1 MIMAAA
7 LCTALATGCG
17 SFKRV
22 SSENDRLRARVM
34 ELQQQN
40 LDFTNRT
47 AELEARLLR
56 AVNNSDVAQDVRD
69 ATPHVATLSI
79 DAISHV
85 RDDNGDGRPDTL
97 MLYVT
102 PSDGLGRFVQM
113 VGDLSVH
120 TAMLPTD
127 SDAVTIGRI
136 RLGPRELRDAYRSTF
151 LGTHYTITMPI
162 SVPDDS
168 HPTGFTVKAE
178 FLDGYDGRRVTDQR
192 ELSLVLDP

>member
-1 MIMAAA
+1 MVMAAA
-7 LCTALATGCG
+7 LSVALTTGCG

-22 SSENDRLRARVM
+22 SRENDRLRARVM

-40 LDFTNRT
+40 EDLTNRT
-47 AELEARLLR
+47 AELEAQILR
-56 AVNNSDVAQDVRD
+56 TGDAGGVARDVRD
-69 ATPHVATLSI
+69 ATPHVVDISI

-85 RDDNGDGRPDTL
+85 LDENGDGRPDTL
-97 MLYVT
+97 VLYVT

-120 TAMLPTD
+120 TAMLPPD
-127 SDAVTIGRI
+127 SDAVSIGRI

-162 SVPDDS
+162 SVSDS
-168 HPTGFTVKAE
+168 PHPTECTVKAE

-192 ELSLVLDP
+192 QIQLVLDP

>member
-1 MIMAAA
+1 MVMA
-7 LCTALATGCG
+7 TALSLALTTGCG

-22 SSENDRLRARVM
+22 SRENDRLRTQAM

-40 LDFTNRT
+40 RDLTNRT
-47 AELEARLLR
+47 AELEAQILR
-56 AVNNSDVAQDVRD
+56 ASDDGGVAQDVRD
-69 ATPHVATLSI
+69 ATPHVAAISI

-85 RDDNGDGRPDTL
+85 LDEDGDGRPDTL
-97 MLYVT
+97 VVYVT
-102 PSDGLGRFVQM
+102 PSDGRGRFVQM

-127 SDAVTIGRI
+127 SDAISIGRI

-162 SVPDDS
+162 SVPDS
-168 HPTGFTVKAE
+168 PHPTGCTVKAE

-192 ELSLVLDP
+192 EIQLVLDP

>member
-1 MIMAAA
+1 MVMA
-7 LCTALATGCG
+7 TALSLALTTGCG

-22 SSENDRLRARVM
+22 SRENDRLRTQAM

-40 LDFTNRT
+40 RDLTNRT
-47 AELEARLLR
+47 AELEAQILR
-56 AVNNSDVAQDVRD
+56 ASDDGGVAQDVRD
-69 ATPHVATLSI
+69 ATPHVAAISI

-85 RDDNGDGRPDTL
+85 LDENGDGRPDTL
-97 MLYVT
+97 VVYVT
-102 PSDGLGRFVQM
+102 PNDGRGRFVQM

-120 TAMLPTD
+120 MAMLPTD
-127 SDAVTIGRI
+127 SDAVSIGRI

-162 SVPDDS
+162 SVPDS
-168 HPTGFTVKAE
+168 PHPTECTVKAE

-192 ELSLVLDP
+192 EIKLVLDP

>member
-1 MIMAAA
+1 MVMAAA
-7 LCTALATGCG
+7 LCAALASGCG

-22 SSENDRLRARVM
+22 SHENDRLRALVM
-34 ELQQQN
+34 DLQQENEDLTN
-40 LDFTNRT
+40 LT

-56 AVNNSDVAQDVRD
+56 AGNDSGVAPDVRD
-69 ATPHVATLSI
+69 ATPHVATISI

-85 RDDNGDGRPDTL
+85 LDDDGDGRPDTL
-97 MLYVT
+97 VLYVT

-120 TAMLPTD
+120 MAMLPTD
-127 SDAVTIGRI
+127 SDAVSIGRI
-136 RLGPRELRDAYRSTF
+136 RLGPRELRAAYRSTF

-162 SVPDDS
+162 SIPGEL
-168 HPTGFTVKAE
+168 HATGCTVRAE